1 MWNLNFLELSKEES
15 CYRKY
20 AIKIDESL
28 LFIKSIVVDTSTSQF
43 IHIDLFMAYEFLLL
57 PHEQFLTY
65 QYFITGKRYDL
76 LSHMLWLGYRTC
88 EHD

>member
-28 LFIKSIVVDTSTSQF
+28 SFIKYIGIDTTTSQF
-43 IHIDLFMAYEFLLL
+43 IHIYLFMAYEFLLL
-57 PHEQFLTY
+57 PHEQSLTY
-65 QYFITGKRYDL
+65 QYFITGKCCDL
-76 LSHMLWLGYRTC
+76 LSHMLWLGDRTC
-88 EHD
+88 EHN